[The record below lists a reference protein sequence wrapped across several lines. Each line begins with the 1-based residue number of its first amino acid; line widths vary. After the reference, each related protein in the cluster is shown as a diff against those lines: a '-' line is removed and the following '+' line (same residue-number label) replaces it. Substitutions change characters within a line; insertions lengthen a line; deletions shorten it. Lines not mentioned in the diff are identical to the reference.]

1 MPSRNQVAN
10 GLPTS
15 RTPSPP
21 DSVSS
26 TSSSSSSTYFS
37 ASSGH
42 SPPASPSV
50 PKSTHTLYSLQ
61 ASRPRWTSRSQTVLG
76 AIDENGGIVY
86 PDTPSSVAKETSPI
100 ARLHAYTSA
109 PNRKKATIAS
119 TSSPPPN
126 EFDVVLGPNGEK
138 FADLRMNRKLDVEK
152 SRGMLKRLMCFR

>member
-1 MPSRNQVAN
+1 MPSRKQVAN

-21 DSVSS
+21 DSVNS
-26 TSSSSSSTYFS
+26 TSSSSTYFS

-50 PKSTHTLYSLQ
+50 SKPTHTLYSLQ
-61 ASRPRWTSRSQTVLG
+61 ASRPRWTSHSQTVLG
-76 AIDENGGIVY
+76 PIDEDGGIIY
-86 PDTPSSVAKETSPI
+86 PDIASSAAKETSPI

-109 PNRKKATIAS
+109 PNNRKKATIAS
-119 TSSPPPN
+119 ASGPPPN
-126 EFDVVLGPNGEK
+126 EFDVVLGPNGET

-152 SRGMLKRLMCFR
+152 SRGMLKRLMCFG

>member
-1 MPSRNQVAN
+1 MPSRSQMAN

-21 DSVSS
+21 DSVHS
-26 TSSSSSSTYFS
+26 TSSSSTYFS
-37 ASSGH
+37 ASLGY

-50 PKSTHTLYSLQ
+50 SKPAHTLYSLQ
-61 ASRPRWTSRSQTVLG
+61 ASRPRRTSPSQTVLG

-86 PDTPSSVAKETSPI
+86 PDTPLSATKEPSPI

-109 PNRKKATIAS
+109 PNNKKKTTIAS
-119 TSSPPPN
+119 ASRPPAN
-126 EFDVVLGPNGEK
+126 EFDVVFGPNGEK

-152 SRGMLKRLMCFR
+152 SRSMLKRLMCFG